1 MDVIKIRNKD
11 HTRRRILTIAKKSF
25 LENGYRDTYISKI
38 ADAAKIDRRTIYR
51 YFDTKEQLLL
61 QITWESYTNFTAY
74 LSDTDFVTQENAYQR
89 IITLFQRYN
98 SYFKENNEL
107 LVFAPILD
115 NKLSAKDRIKD
126 NYLNYLTIVKIP
138 DAILKNLLAEGL
150 LDQSI
155 NPQIKPEI
163 AALSINNSLFSL
175 ASRIV
180 LDKEFLDKEQEID
193 SWLMLEQLS
202 QLLLDGLKK

>member
-61 QITWESYTNFTAY
+61 QITRESYTNFTAY